1 MICPKAVSFSGN
13 QFRLGVE
20 TLNNSTGKL
29 LFGPKP
35 VQQQGSVP
43 PQHLGHFLH
52 RFNLRSH
59 GLRAPR
65 VQKLPGPVGRGVRPE
80 QLTLFLK
87 KVTPDRLQIVP
98 QKICQFGVLFIG
110 QVLQSLELQPAHFR
124 RHRLVAFLHQFFP
137 FPGPEALT

>member
-1 MICPKAVSFSGN
+1 MISPKTIRFSGG
-13 QFRLGVE
+13 QFCFGVE
-20 TLNNSTGKL
+20 ALDDSAEKL
-29 LFGPKP
+29 FLGPKP

-43 PQHLGHFLH
+43 PKHLGHFLH
-52 RFNLRSH
+52 RFNLPAHCLGAR
-59 GLRAPR
+59 L